1 MCTTLCGARVWRATQ
16 QAVSV
21 ASTRMI
27 ELRAVDIADL
37 DAFYAQMSDP
47 VASELA
53 AVPSRE
59 RSAFDAHWAK
69 IMSNPGTTLA
79 TIVANGTVA
88 GHLICFGE
96 AGARDVGYWIDRAC
110 WGRGYGSEALRLFL
124 EQLPDRRL
132 QATVAAH
139 NPGSMRVLEK
149 NGFTRVGEPVVEDD
163 GVTVVRF
170 EWVA

>member
-1 MCTTLCGARVWRATQ
+1 
-16 QAVSV
+16 
-21 ASTRMI
+21 MI

-47 VASELA
+47 VSNKLA

-79 TIVANGTVA
+79 TIVADGAVA
-88 GHLICFGE
+88 GHLVCFGE
-96 AGARDVGYWIDRAC
+96 PGARDVGYWIDRAY
-110 WGRGYGSEALRLFL
+110 WGRGYASEALRLFL
-124 EQLPDRRL
+124 ELLPDRHL
-132 QATVAAH
+132 KATVAAH
-139 NPGSMRVLEK
+139 NPASMRVLEK
-149 NGFTRVGEPVVEDD
+149 NGFTVVGEPVVEDD

-170 EWVA
+170 ELTA